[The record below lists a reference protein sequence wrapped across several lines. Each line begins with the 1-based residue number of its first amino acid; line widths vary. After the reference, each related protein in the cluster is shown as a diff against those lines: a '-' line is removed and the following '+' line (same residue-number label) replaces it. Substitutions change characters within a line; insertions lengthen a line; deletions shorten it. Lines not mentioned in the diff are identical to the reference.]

1 MVRSSSDAPPPPD
14 SAEDL
19 AGAEVRPPRDV
30 IIEAARRLV
39 VGVFD
44 TVTAELPQLIR
55 AQAPPGNP
63 VPNFTADMVEQ
74 LQAQLRRALG
84 LGPEDAGPKDAGPK
98 DAGEPK

>member
-1 MVRSSSDAPPPPD
+1 MPRSSDRPPPPD
-14 SAEDL
+14 FAQDP
-19 AGAEVRPPRDV
+19 AGGPEPSLPRDE
-30 IIEAARRLV
+30 IIQAARRLV

-55 AQAPPGNP
+55 AQAPPENP

-84 LGPEDAGPKDAGPK
+84 LGPEDARGPK
-98 DAGEPK
+98 